1 MGPYFQSSSGKR
13 KEITNHWPEWSQMA
27 EVRSS
32 AQELGWWAA
41 LQGTQQSALLGTMS
55 LGGVRQK
62 GPSDTREGHGKEKE
76 KGKTR
81 KQE

>member
-1 MGPYFQSSSGKR
+1 MESNGRG
-13 KEITNHWPEWSQMA
+13 E
-27 EVRSS
+27 
-32 AQELGWWAA
+32 ELSPRAGLWAA